1 MEPCSVEGLSMDQHE
16 LRIFEAHE
24 RLKTALRKRGTSLNR
39 IAKEL
44 GVTSAAVSFVGL
56 RKNRS
61 DRIEQ
66 ALADALDTTPE
77 ALFPAIPKKRGKP

>member
-1 MEPCSVEGLSMDQHE
+1 MDQHE
-16 LRIFEAHE
+16 LEVFEAHE
-24 RLKTALRKRGTSLNR
+24 RLKTELRRRGTSLNQV
-39 IAKEL
+39 AKKL

-61 DRIEQ
+61 VRIEK

-77 ALFPAIPKKRGKP
+77 LLFPDISQGRIK

>member
-1 MEPCSVEGLSMDQHE
+1 MFVNEDEA
-16 LRIFEAHE
+16 RIFDAHE
-24 RLKTALRKRGTSLNR
+24 RLKTALRRRGTSLNR

-61 DRIEQ
+61 ERIEQ
-66 ALADALDTTPE
+66 ALADALDITPDE
-77 ALFPAIPKKRGKP
+77 LFSEISEKRSKP